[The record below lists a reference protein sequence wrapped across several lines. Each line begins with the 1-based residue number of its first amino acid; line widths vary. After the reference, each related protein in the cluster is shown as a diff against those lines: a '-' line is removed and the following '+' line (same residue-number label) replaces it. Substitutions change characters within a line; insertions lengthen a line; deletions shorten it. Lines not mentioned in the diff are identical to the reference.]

1 MVYDALRGVEERQHG
16 CCNDTLGKPEVMNQ
30 LEHLRAM
37 SPGEAISAIAADLAS
52 GGSTYAS
59 VGANELLKACGV
71 EVAEGSLSIVWVD
84 MPLSE
89 AEDLANFV
97 YELESKVTADRWI
110 ELQGL
115 LAKHEE
121 GELELTEKD
130 FQGDEWVLMEAAYNL
145 EMQSCIECDR
155 IYNHDISAPNG
166 TNLRF
171 RFVVSWV
178 GGEIISAR
186 SPYDFRGRR

>member
-1 MVYDALRGVEERQHG
+1 MSQAKRLH
-16 CCNDTLGKPEVMNQ
+16 
-30 LEHLRAM
+30 AM
-37 SPGEAISAIAADLAS
+37 SPADAISAIAEDLAS
-52 GGSTYAS
+52 GGATYAS
-59 VGANELLKACGV
+59 MGAAALLKACGLQV
-71 EVAEGSLSIVWVD
+71 EEGSLSIDWTD
-84 MPLSE
+84 MPLAE

-97 YELESKVTADRWI
+97 HELESKVTPDRWS

-130 FQGDEWVLMEAAYNL
+130 FQGVEWDLMEAAYNL

-155 IYNHDISAPNG
+155 IYDHDISAPNG
-166 TNLRF
+166 TILRF

-178 GGEIISAR
+178 GGEIISAL
-186 SPYDFRGRR
+186 SPYDFRDRR

>member
-1 MVYDALRGVEERQHG
+1 MS
-16 CCNDTLGKPEVMNQ
+16 Q
-30 LEHLRAM
+30 LERLRAM
-37 SPGEAISAIAADLAS
+37 SPGDAISAIAADLAS

-59 VGANELLKACGV
+59 VGASELIKACGV
-71 EVAEGSLSIVWVD
+71 EVAEGSLGIVWVD

-97 YELESKVTADRWI
+97 YELESKVKADRWT

-121 GELELTEKD
+121 GDLVLAEKD
-130 FQGDEWVLMEAAYNL
+130 FQGDEWDLMEAAYNL

-166 TNLRF
+166 TILRF

-186 SPYDFRGRR
+186 SPYDFRDRR

>member
-1 MVYDALRGVEERQHG
+1 
-16 CCNDTLGKPEVMNQ
+16 MNQ
-30 LEHLRAM
+30 LERLRAM
-37 SPGEAISAIAADLAS
+37 SSGDAISAIAADLAS
-52 GGSTYAS
+52 GGSTYTS
-59 VGANELLKACGV
+59 VGASELLKACGV
-71 EVAEGSLSIVWVD
+71 DVEEGSFSIVWVD
-84 MPLSE
+84 MPLNK
-89 AEDLANFV
+89 AEEIANFV
-97 YELESKVTADRWI
+97 YGLESEVTPDRWT

-130 FQGDEWVLMEAAYNL
+130 FHGAEWDLMEAAYNL

-155 IYNHDISAPNG
+155 IYDHDISAPNG

-178 GGEIISAR
+178 GEEIVSSG
-186 SPYDFRGRR
+186 SPYDFRGKPE

>member
-1 MVYDALRGVEERQHG
+1 
-16 CCNDTLGKPEVMNQ
+16 MNQ
-30 LEHLRAM
+30 LERLRAM
-37 SPGEAISAIAADLAS
+37 SSGDAISAIAADLAS

-59 VGANELLKACGV
+59 VGAGELIKACGLKV
-71 EVAEGSLSIVWVD
+71 EEGSLSIDWTD
-84 MPLSE
+84 MPLAE
-89 AEDLANFV
+89 AEELANFV
-97 YELESKVTADRWI
+97 YELESKVPADRWT

-130 FQGDEWVLMEAAYNL
+130 FQGAEWDLMEAAYNL

-155 IYNHDISAPNG
+155 IYDHDISAPNG

-178 GGEIISAR
+178 GSEIISAR
-186 SPYDFRGRR
+186 SPYDFRDRR

>member
-1 MVYDALRGVEERQHG
+1 
-16 CCNDTLGKPEVMNQ
+16 
-30 LEHLRAM
+30 M
-37 SPGEAISAIAADLAS
+37 SSGDAISAIAADLAS

-59 VGANELLKACGV
+59 VGASELLKACGV

-97 YELESKVTADRWI
+97 YELESKVPADRWT

-115 LAKHEE
+115 LAKYEE
-121 GELELTEKD
+121 GELLLSEKD
-130 FQGDEWVLMEAAYNL
+130 FNGAEWDVMEEAYNL

-166 TNLRF
+166 TTLRF

-178 GGEIISAR
+178 GEEIISAR
-186 SPYDFRGRR
+186 SPYDFRDRR

>member
-1 MVYDALRGVEERQHG
+1 
-16 CCNDTLGKPEVMNQ
+16 MNQ
-30 LEHLRAM
+30 LECLRAM
-37 SPGEAISAIAADLAS
+37 CPGDAISAIAADLAS
-52 GGSTYAS
+52 GESTYAS
-59 VGANELLKACGV
+59 VGADDLIKACGV
-71 EVAEGSLSIVWVD
+71 DVEEGSLSIVWVD

-97 YELESKVTADRWI
+97 YELESKVTADRWT

-130 FQGDEWVLMEAAYNL
+130 FQRDEWDLMEAAYNL

-155 IYNHDISAPNG
+155 IYDHDISAPNG

-178 GGEIISAR
+178 GGEIVSAL
-186 SPYDFRGRR
+186 SPYDFRDRR

>member
-1 MVYDALRGVEERQHG
+1 
-16 CCNDTLGKPEVMNQ
+16 MNQ
-30 LEHLRAM
+30 LERLRVM
-37 SPGEAISAIAADLAS
+37 SPGDAISAIAADLAS

-59 VGANELLKACGV
+59 VGAYDLIKACGV
-71 EVAEGSLSIVWVD
+71 DVEEGSLGIVWVD

-97 YELESKVTADRWI
+97 YELESKVPAARWT

-130 FQGDEWVLMEAAYNL
+130 FHGAEWDLMEAAYNL

-155 IYNHDISAPNG
+155 IYDHDISAPNG

-178 GGEIISAR
+178 GEEIISAR
-186 SPYDFRGRR
+186 SPYDFRGKPE

>member
-1 MVYDALRGVEERQHG
+1 
-16 CCNDTLGKPEVMNQ
+16 
-30 LEHLRAM
+30 M
-37 SPGEAISAIAADLAS
+37 SPGDAISAIAEDLAS

-59 VGANELLKACGV
+59 VGADDLIKACGV
-71 EVAEGSLSIVWVD
+71 DVEEGSLGIVWVD

-97 YELESKVTADRWI
+97 YELESKVPADRWT

-130 FQGDEWVLMEAAYNL
+130 FHGAEWDLMEAAYNL

-155 IYNHDISAPNG
+155 IYDHDISAPNG

-178 GGEIISAR
+178 GEEIISAR
-186 SPYDFRGRR
+186 SPYDFRDRR

>member
-1 MVYDALRGVEERQHG
+1 
-16 CCNDTLGKPEVMNQ
+16 
-30 LEHLRAM
+30 M
-37 SPGEAISAIAADLAS
+37 SPGGAISAIAADLAS

-59 VGANELLKACGV
+59 VQASELIKACGV
-71 EVAEGSLSIVWVD
+71 EVAEGSLGIDWTD

-89 AEDLANFV
+89 AEDLGDFV
-97 YELESKVTADRWI
+97 YELESKVTEDRWI
-110 ELQGL
+110 ELEGL

-121 GELELTEKD
+121 GEFELTKKD
-130 FQGDEWVLMEAAYNL
+130 FQGAEWDLMEDAYNL

-155 IYNHDISAPNG
+155 IYDHDISAPNG
-166 TNLRF
+166 TILRF

-186 SPYDFRGRR
+186 SPYDFRDRR

>member
-1 MVYDALRGVEERQHG
+1 
-16 CCNDTLGKPEVMNQ
+16 MNQ
-30 LEHLRAM
+30 LERLRAM
-37 SPGEAISAIAADLAS
+37 SPGDVISAIAADLAS

-59 VGANELLKACGV
+59 VGASELIKACGLQV
-71 EVAEGSLSIVWVD
+71 EEGSLSIDWTD
-84 MPLSE
+84 MPLAE

-110 ELQGL
+110 ELEGL

-121 GELELTEKD
+121 SELELTEKD
-130 FQGDEWVLMEAAYNL
+130 FQEDEWDLMEAAYNL

-155 IYNHDISAPNG
+155 IYDHDISAPNG
-166 TNLRF
+166 TTLRF

-178 GGEIISAR
+178 GGETISSR
-186 SPYDFRGRR
+186 SPYDFRDRR

>member
-1 MVYDALRGVEERQHG
+1 
-16 CCNDTLGKPEVMNQ
+16 
-30 LEHLRAM
+30 M
-37 SPGEAISAIAADLAS
+37 SPGDAISAIAADLAS

-59 VGANELLKACGV
+59 VQASELIKALGV
-71 EVAEGSLSIVWVD
+71 EVAEGSLSIDWTE

-89 AEDLANFV
+89 AEDLGDFV
-97 YELESKVTADRWI
+97 YELESKVTAARWS

-115 LAKHEE
+115 LAKHDE

-130 FQGDEWVLMEAAYNL
+130 FQGDEWDLMEDAYNL

-155 IYNHDISAPNG
+155 IYDHEISAPNG
-166 TNLRF
+166 TILRF

-178 GGEIISAR
+178 GEEIISAH
-186 SPYDFRGRR
+186 SPYDFRNGR

>member
-1 MVYDALRGVEERQHG
+1 MSQASLLGNMNPADAV
-16 CCNDTLGKPEVMNQ
+16 
-30 LEHLRAM
+30 
-37 SPGEAISAIAADLAS
+37 AAVAHDLAS
-52 GGSTYAS
+52 GKSTYAS
-59 VGANELLKACGV
+59 MGAVELLKALGV
-71 EVAEGSLSIVWVD
+71 EVAEGSLSIDWAD

-89 AEDLANFV
+89 AEDLGNFV
-97 YELESKVTADRWI
+97 YELESKVTADRWT

-130 FQGDEWVLMEAAYNL
+130 FKGAEWDLMEDAYNL

-155 IYNHDISAPNG
+155 IYDHDISAPNG
-166 TNLRF
+166 TILRF

-178 GGEIISAR
+178 GEEIISSR
-186 SPYDFRGRR
+186 SPYDFRARRQA

>member
-1 MVYDALRGVEERQHG
+1 MSQAKRLH
-16 CCNDTLGKPEVMNQ
+16 
-30 LEHLRAM
+30 AM
-37 SPGEAISAIAADLAS
+37 SPADAISAIAEDLAS
-52 GGSTYAS
+52 GGATYAS
-59 VGANELLKACGV
+59 MGAVALLKACGV
-71 EVAEGSLSIVWVD
+71 EAEEGSLSIDWTD
-84 MPLSE
+84 MPLAE

-97 YELESKVTADRWI
+97 HELKSKVTPGRWS

-130 FQGDEWVLMEAAYNL
+130 FQGAEWDLMEAAYNL

-155 IYNHDISAPNG
+155 IYDHDISALNG
-166 TNLRF
+166 TTLRF

-178 GGEIISAR
+178 GGEIVSAL
-186 SPYDFRGRR
+186 SPYDFRDRR